1 VKVETS
7 VLLPE
12 ELLAEI
18 DKADSDR
25 SGFLEKAAR
34 DYLARAE
41 RAKRRARDAALYEA
55 HAERLNQEAL
65 DALEFQSLP
74 D

>member
-1 VKVETS
+1 VNVETS

-12 ELLAEI
+12 DLLAEI
-18 DKADSDR
+18 DRMASDR
-25 SGFLEKAAR
+25 SRFLERAAR

-55 HAERLNQEAL
+55 HASRLNEEAL
-65 DALEFQSLP
+65 DALEFQSP
-74 D
+74 E